1 MDRLEQLLIGVAAIL
16 LVVSFA
22 HLVTMLIIRRRAT
35 CDGLVDEVELEGV
48 EFPQVLKPGSPDSY
62 LPRGFEALGLPAN
75 ATPDEVR
82 AAFRH
87 LALQVHPDHG
97 GNTEDFMRLQADFE
111 HAQSHAERHSVS
123 AVGQPA

>member
-1 MDRLEQLLIGVAAIL
+1 VAAFL
-16 LVVSFA
+16 LVVSLA
-22 HLVTMLIIRRRAT
+22 HLVTIVMIRRRAT
-35 CDGLVDEVELEGV
+35 REGLVEEAELEDV
-48 EFPQVLKPGSPDSY
+48 EFAQVLRPGSPDSY
-62 LPRGFEALGLPAN
+62 IPRGFEALGLPAS

-82 AAFRH
+82 AAFRR

-111 HAQSHAERHSVS
+111 HALSHAERHSVS